1 MCWKHSQL
9 PIPSPRPQMNPPAPS
24 RPHVRN
30 LPLPSS
36 FGPTHTPRLPTSKPH
51 DGSAAVSRLP
61 TSKSGVFEAPHL
73 EKRRFRGS
81 PPRNI
86 RRWFGGGGGAAGAA
100 HLNFFE
106 AMKAEHCLRTGCD
119 FEFETLNYR
128 IRRRR
133 EPPPPARPSRVG
145 VCISD
150 DVGVDLCAS
159 TEEICISI
167 T

>member
-1 MCWKHSQL
+1 MRSKHSQV
-9 PIPSPRPQMNPPAPS
+9 PIPSPRPQMNPPHLPVHMYEICPS
-24 RPHVRN
+24 RPRLN
-30 LPLPSS
+30 P
-36 FGPTHTPRLPTSKPH
+36 HTPRLPSSKPH
-51 DGSAAVSRLP
+51 VGSAAVSRLP

-150 DVGVDLCAS
+150 DVGVDLCTS